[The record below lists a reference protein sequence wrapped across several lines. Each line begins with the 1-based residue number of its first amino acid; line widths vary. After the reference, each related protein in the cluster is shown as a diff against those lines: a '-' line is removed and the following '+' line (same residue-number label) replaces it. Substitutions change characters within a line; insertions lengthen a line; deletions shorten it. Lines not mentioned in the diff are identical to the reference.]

1 LLLGERFPRPPPPTH
16 RRVRHGTCGPAVGAA
31 GRTPRLSRLLS
42 PSDSV
47 RRLPTAALSTSEPT
61 PRLSGRTRNVH
72 VVSATRPPAATHQRR
87 RARTTVVAVGRGH
100 GLSTA
105 APRVVPRSGRLRP
118 ALRRAARA
126 TGSAATERRAP
137 RTARGCGRRFAV
149 NQVSAP
155 PPLLQQRHRGTG
167 PCAAV
172 DLGCPNSPSPLARL
186 GGAVDPLL
194 TSTRVTVL
202 RCPMPMTLGEG
213 CSPYLQ
219 IPLIRALP
227 CLHRLCFSNSAGS
240 LFFCT

>member
-1 LLLGERFPRPPPPTH
+1 MSSL
-16 RRVRHGTCGPAVGAA
+16 RHG
-31 GRTPRLSRLLS
+31 L
-42 PSDSV
+42 
-47 RRLPTAALSTSEPT
+47 
-61 PRLSGRTRNVH
+61 
-72 VVSATRPPAATHQRR
+72 QRR
-87 RARTTVVAVGRGH
+87 RISVRARGRPSWRWAEGMAS
-100 GLSTA
+100 STA
-105 APRVVPRSGRLRP
+105 APRVVPRSGRLGP

-126 TGSAATERRAP
+126 TGSATTERRAP
-137 RTARGCGRRFAV
+137 TARGCGRRFAV

-240 LFFCT
+240 LFFCTST